1 MQATPEA
8 VSPPEGPA
16 AARPWTLGNS
26 RLRPRKRHSALSA
39 KQHSIIPIAAF
50 TANGDM
56 AKLRTALHEGLD
68 AGLTVNEIKEI
79 LVQMSAYAGFPRSL
93 NGIHTFMAVM
103 DERQA
108 KGIKD
113 EMGKEASPVPA
124 DMNKDAYG
132 AKVRA
137 RLGGR
142 EIIPPPSG
150 YQLFTP
156 VIDTFLKEHLFADI
170 FARDNLDYQSR
181 ELATIA
187 ALASMT
193 GTAGQL
199 QFHLGA
205 AMHTG
210 LTAAQMQDFI
220 TVLKSKVGTKEAE
233 SADEILGKE
242 LSNRAK

>member
-1 MQATPEA
+1 MEKKHTALLAVIYGFMLNVAAIAEAQTMDAHQA
-8 VSPPEGPA
+8 
-16 AARPWTLGNS
+16 LN
-26 RLRPRKRHSALSA
+26 A

-50 TANGDM
+50 TANGDLER
-56 AKLRTALHEGLD
+56 LRTALHEGLD

-79 LVQMSAYAGFPRSL
+79 LVQMYAYAGFPRSL

-113 EMGKEASPVPA
+113 EMGREASPVPA

-132 AKVRA
+132 AKLRA
-137 RLGGR
+137 RLSGR
-142 EIIPPPSG
+142 DVIPPPSG

-156 VIDTFLKEHLFADI
+156 IIDTFLKEHLFADI
-170 FARDNLDYQSR
+170 FARDNLDYQTR

-199 QFHLGA
+199 RFHLGA
-205 AMHTG
+205 ALHTG
-210 LTAAQMQDFI
+210 LTAAQMQEFI
-220 TVLKSKVGTKEAE
+220 AVLQSKVGTKEAE
-233 SADEILGKE
+233 SAHAILRE
-242 LSNRAK
+242 VLSNRAGR

>member
-1 MQATPEA
+1 MDKKHTACLAVVGVVMLSVAAISEA
-8 VSPPEGPA
+8 QTMDA
-16 AARPWTLGNS
+16 
-26 RLRPRKRHSALSA
+26 HQALSA
-39 KQHSIIPIAAF
+39 QQRSIIPIAAF
-50 TANGDM
+50 TATGDLE
-56 AKLRTALHEGLD
+56 KLRTALHEGLD

-79 LVQMSAYAGFPRSL
+79 LVQMYAYAGFPRSL
-93 NGIHTFMAVM
+93 NGIHTFMAVI

-108 KGIKD
+108 KGITD
-113 EMGKEASPVPA
+113 EMGKDASPVPA

-142 EIIPPPSG
+142 DVIPPPSG

-170 FARDNLDYQSR
+170 FARDNLDYQNR

-205 AMHTG
+205 AMNTG
-210 LTAAQMQDFI
+210 LTEAQMKDFI
-220 TVLKSKVGTKEAE
+220 SVLKFKVGTKEAE
-233 SADEILGKE
+233 SADELLGQV

>member
-1 MQATPEA
+1 MEKKTTALLAVIYGLMLNVAAMAEA
-8 VSPPEGPA
+8 HTMDA
-16 AARPWTLGNS
+16 
-26 RLRPRKRHSALSA
+26 HQALSA

-50 TANGDM
+50 TATGDLEQ
-56 AKLRTALHEGLD
+56 LRPALHAGLD

-79 LVQMSAYAGFPRSL
+79 LVQMYAYAGFPRSL

-113 EMGKEASPVPA
+113 EMGRDASPVPA
-124 DMNKDAYG
+124 DMNKEAYG
-132 AKVRA
+132 AQVRA
-137 RLGGR
+137 RLAGQDV
-142 EIIPPPSG
+142 IPPPSG

-199 QFHLGA
+199 RFHLDA
-205 AMHTG
+205 AMNTG
-210 LTAAQMQDFI
+210 LTEAQMQDFI
-220 TVLKSKVGTKEAE
+220 AVLQSKVGTKEAE
-233 SADEILGKE
+233 SASAILAE
-242 LSNRAK
+242 VLSNRAK

>member
-1 MQATPEA
+1 MEKTHTAFLAVLWVFLWSVAAMSEA
-8 VSPPEGPA
+8 HTMDA
-16 AARPWTLGNS
+16 
-26 RLRPRKRHSALSA
+26 HQALSA
-39 KQHSIIPIAAF
+39 KQQRIIPIAAF
-50 TANGDM
+50 TASGDLE
-56 AKLRTALHEGLD
+56 KLRTALHAGLE

-79 LVQMSAYAGFPRSL
+79 LVQMYAYAGFPRSL

-103 DERQA
+103 DERHA

-113 EMGKEASPVPA
+113 EMGKDASPLPA

-132 AKVRA
+132 AQVRA
-137 RLGGR
+137 RLAGQDV
-142 EIIPPPSG
+142 IPPPSG

-187 ALASMT
+187 ALASMP

-210 LTAAQMQDFI
+210 LTAAQMQEFI
-220 TVLKSKVGTKEAE
+220 AVLKAKVGAKEAE
-233 SADEILGKE
+233 SAEEILRKV
-242 LSNRAK
+242 LSNRAQ

>member
-1 MQATPEA
+1 MEKKHTAFLAVLWVFLLSFAAMSEA
-8 VSPPEGPA
+8 QKMDA
-16 AARPWTLGNS
+16 NQ
-26 RLRPRKRHSALSA
+26 ALSP
-39 KQHSIIPIAAF
+39 KQQRIIPIAAL
-50 TANGDM
+50 TANGDLE
-56 AKLRTALHEGLD
+56 KLKTALHAGLN

-79 LVQMSAYAGFPRSL
+79 LVQMYAYAGFPRSL

-103 DERQA
+103 DERHA

-113 EMGKEASPVPA
+113 AMGKEASPLPA

-132 AKVRA
+132 AQVRA
-137 RLGGR
+137 RLAGQDV
-142 EIIPPPSG
+142 IPPPSG

-199 QFHLGA
+199 RFHLGA
-205 AMHTG
+205 AMRTG
-210 LTAAQMQDFI
+210 LTEAQMKDFI
-220 TVLKSKVGTKEAE
+220 AVLQSKVGTKEAE
-233 SADEILGKE
+233 SAHAILSE
-242 LSNRAK
+242 VLSNRAQ